1 MFDNFV
7 VRFISIW
14 SVRQGK
20 SDLSVVSCIIG
31 PESVFAFRQK
41 FHCFPRENWCKSSR
55 DSSSFP
61 QIMLLLSQVRF
72 FGNSLSW
79 TTSGFVWILFCHELI
94 PTCSRH
100 PQTQRLYFGVFD
112 DLEESWKK
120 KKRKRK
126 IQVHIW
132 DNRWDY
138 PASVRIIS

>member
-41 FHCFPRENWCKSSR
+41 LHCFPRENWCKSRR

-61 QIMLLLSQVRF
+61 QIMLSLSQVSF
-72 FGNSLSW
+72 FGNSLSYW
-79 TTSGFVWILFCHELI
+79 TTYAFLWILFCLALI
-94 PTCSRH
+94 PVAATHKLGDGGILQSSMTLRNH
-100 PQTQRLYFGVFD
+100 
-112 DLEESWKK
+112 EK